1 MLRTRDLSRARGLR
15 RVQICAFS
23 RRLCFT
29 APLPLHPTSSFF
41 RFTLQ
46 DGLQCEHD
54 CLLLFY
60 DETAAAPVVAS
71 SCDEKAEHTAKH
83 FAPLIFTLRLV
94 SVYVRTSLTE
104 LCSGVIDRMLI
115 IVLSMA
121 VRFAMEGLS
130 DLGEYATLPAA
141 DTACFG

>member
-1 MLRTRDLSRARGLR
+1 MLPSSSSSSSDLLILS
-15 RVQICAFS
+15 VY
-23 RRLCFT
+23 
-29 APLPLHPTSSFF
+29 P
-41 RFTLQ
+41 Q

-83 FAPLIFTLRLV
+83 FAPLIFPLRLV
-94 SVYVRTSLTE
+94 SIYVRTPLTE
-104 LCSGVIDRMLI
+104 FRLGTIDRM
-115 IVLSMA
+115 IVVILSTA
-121 VRFAMEGLS
+121 ARFAMEELS